1 MGKRLLSC
9 LLFFAMIITLSA
21 CSNQEEE
28 QKAVQEVVQSYL
40 TDCKNGDYKEADALL
55 SEDADVS
62 MNLTAFYEQLD
73 DQLVNMDLGEDFD
86 KEARKFVSAFM
97 NKTFDQY
104 KIDSTQIDNKEA
116 TALITLK
123 GKDSEAFDVNSL
135 QTELM
140 NSVQTYME
148 ENAESLEAYATE
160 HTQEELEAKLYKD
173 LSALVFGNMTKSLE
187 DLPDTETNLKFTL
200 KQEDGQWKINNIE
213 NTNEKH

>member
-55 SEDADVS
+55 SKDADVS

-116 TALITLK
+116 KALITLK
-123 GKDSEAFDVNSL
+123 
-135 QTELM
+135 
-140 NSVQTYME
+140 
-148 ENAESLEAYATE
+148 
-160 HTQEELEAKLYKD
+160 ELEAKLYKD